1 MIGGYRGGYDSRA
14 FDPENQEWDSGP
26 GLPPGIGGYRSGAV
40 LQVEDTFLLV
50 RGSDDFVKLYEGV

>member
-1 MIGGYRGGYDSRA
+1 MIRGPLTLRIRNGTV
-14 FDPENQEWDSGP
+14 DPGC
-26 GLPPGIGGYRSGAV
+26 PPGIGGYRSGAV